1 MKRRHLLAAGLGAPL
16 ATLAAPA
23 IVRAEGK
30 YPERIVRLV
39 VPFAPAG
46 PTDII
51 GRKTAE
57 KMTALLGQTMI
68 VDNKAGAAG
77 SIGAVEVKNAKP
89 DGYTLLFAPSS
100 THAINP
106 TAFVHPAYDAVK
118 DFTPISSICVNPLVL
133 VTHPSMPPSVMGL
146 VEEMKKNPGKYS
158 YASSGTGSILHLAG
172 EYFKRE
178 VGGMDVVHVP
188 YRGSSPAVNDL
199 MSGQV
204 MWMFETFSTTL
215 QQHRAGKVRILAYAH
230 AKRAAIAPEIPTMIE
245 AGVKGYEAY
254 TFNLILGPAGMPQH
268 ARRHARPGL
277 TQAHGRSR
285 HDQVPGGHR
294 RGADHRHLARTDGE
308 VHQGRN
314 RQVGP
319 GDPGGRGSDRVAHA
333 GGARLLVTGRRRHVG
348 RRRRDR
354 GLLRHL
360 RGQRLR
366 CPAGPRCRWS
376 WRRGRARP
384 GRSS

>member
-106 TAFVHPAYDAVK
+106 TAFAHPAYDAVK

-133 VTHPSMPPSVMGL
+133 VDASLDAAFGHGPGRGNEEESRQVFLRLVGHRQHPS
-146 VEEMKKNPGKYS
+146 
-158 YASSGTGSILHLAG
+158 SGRRVLQA
-172 EYFKRE
+172 
-178 VGGMDVVHVP
+178 
-188 YRGSSPAVNDL
+188 RG
-199 MSGQV
+199 
-204 MWMFETFSTTL
+204 
-215 QQHRAGKVRILAYAH
+215 
-230 AKRAAIAPEIPTMIE
+230 
-245 AGVKGYEAY
+245 
-254 TFNLILGPAGMPQH
+254 
-268 ARRHARPGL
+268 RRH
-277 TQAHGRSR
+277 
-285 HDQVPGGHR
+285 
-294 RGADHRHLARTDGE
+294 
-308 VHQGRN
+308 
-314 RQVGP
+314 
-319 GDPGGRGSDRVAHA
+319 
-333 GGARLLVTGRRRHVG
+333 GRRPCALPRLES
-348 RRRRDR
+348 RRE
-354 GLLRHL
+354 
-360 RGQRLR
+360 
-366 CPAGPRCRWS
+366 
-376 WRRGRARP
+376 
-384 GRSS
+384 